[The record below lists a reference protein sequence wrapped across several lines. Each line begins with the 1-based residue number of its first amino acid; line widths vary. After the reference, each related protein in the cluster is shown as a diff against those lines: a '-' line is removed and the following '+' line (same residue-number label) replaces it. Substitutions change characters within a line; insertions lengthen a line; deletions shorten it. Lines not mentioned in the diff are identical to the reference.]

1 MAGTEAVDPRY
12 ADIDNWP
19 TSDAVTA
26 MIEGQRAAIDALNS
40 QAGAIAAACEAAA
53 QRLSSSRGRLA
64 YAGAG
69 TSGRV
74 AVQDGVELTPTF
86 GWPHER
92 LLYLLAG
99 GLPALLESAEGAE
112 DDVVDAAK
120 QIADHAVGAADVVV
134 AVAASGHTPF
144 TLKIVED
151 ARARGA
157 LTIAIAN
164 NAATP
169 LLGAADHAILLAT
182 GSEIISGSTRMKAG
196 TAQKAAV
203 NIISTTI
210 MLRLGKVYQ
219 GQMVDMIVSNAKLQ
233 RRAAGIVR
241 IITGCTEEAAVDALE
256 RGDNGITK
264 AILIA
269 KGATPEQAATLLSE
283 NDGILAK
290 AIAAFERQ

>member
-1 MAGTEAVDPRY
+1 MPGTEAVDPRY
-12 ADIDNWP
+12 ADIDDWP
-19 TSDAVTA
+19 TTDAVAA
-26 MIEGQRAAIDALNS
+26 MIEGQREAIEALNS

-53 QRLSSSRGRLA
+53 QRLSSSRGRLI

-86 GWPHER
+86 GWPQER

-99 GLPALLESAEGAE
+99 GLPALMKSAEGAE
-112 DDVVDAAK
+112 DDIVDAAK
-120 QIADHAVGAADVVV
+120 QITEHAVGAADVVV

-144 TLKIVED
+144 TLRIVEE

-164 NAATP
+164 NPSTP
-169 LLGAADHAILLAT
+169 LLGAASHAIFLET

-219 GQMVDMIVSNAKLQ
+219 GQMVDMVVSNAKLQ
-233 RRAAGIVR
+233 RRAAGIVQML
-241 IITGCTEEAAVDALE
+241 TECTEKEAVDALE
-256 RGDNGITK
+256 RGENSISK
-264 AILIA
+264 AVLIA
-269 KGATPEQAATLLSE
+269 KGNTPENASKLLRE
-283 NDGILAK
+283 NDERLGR
-290 AIAAFERQ
+290 AIAALGGK